1 ARRRAAAEPAP
12 APEPAAAPHEVLAP
26 EITFDAFA
34 AVDLRAATIVT
45 ARQHPNADRLLVL
58 EVDLGFERRTVC
70 AGVAQA
76 YSPEELIG
84 RRVVVVANLAS
95 RRLRGLDS
103 HGMLL
108 ATDDAAGQPRF
119 LAPD

>member
-1 ARRRAAAEPAP
+1 GTDRKTGTTVEKIALVPRVPDEKVERELARLRAAAESAP
-12 APEPAAAPHEVLAP
+12 APEPAAAPHEELAP

-70 AGVAQA
+70 AGV
-76 YSPEELIG
+76 
-84 RRVVVVANLAS
+84 
-95 RRLRGLDS
+95 
-103 HGMLL
+103 
-108 ATDDAAGQPRF
+108 
-119 LAPD
+119 